1 MGQTPASSPSTPPSP
16 ASAIEQLA
24 LGLLQPAEPSLQA
37 GVVGRN
43 SAALAALRQTL
54 ESPSAKGLLLWGA
67 PGSGKTYWLK
77 AWAAQREGIRYIR
90 MGQSSVNG
98 SSLALAGLI
107 EEPLWLVD
115 DVHLCSPDEQAWLF
129 GAYNRAMAAGRCIV
143 MAADRPPLRLTL
155 REDVRTRL
163 GQCLVFELQELTDAE
178 MLTALRQRAS
188 ALGWISGPDQADYD
202 RLFQYL
208 LNHQSRNL
216 SLLTAILDSVD
227 RYALSM
233 QRPVSLPMLRTV
245 FSKLE
250 Q

>member
-1 MGQTPASSPSTPPSP
+1 
-16 ASAIEQLA
+16 L
-24 LGLLQPAEPSLQA
+24 
-37 GVVGRN
+37 
-43 SAALAALRQTL
+43 AALAQTL

-77 AWAAQREGIRYIR
+77 AWAAQRNDVRYIR
-90 MGQSSVNG
+90 MGQSSTSG

-115 DVHLCSPDEQAWLF
+115 DVHLSSPDEQAWLF
-129 GAYNRAMAAGRCIV
+129 GAYNRAIAAGRSIV
-143 MAADRPPLRLTL
+143 MAADRPPLRLSL

-163 GQCLVFELQELTDAE
+163 GQCLVFELHELTDAE

-188 ALGWISGPDQADYD
+188 ALGWISGPDQTDYD

-216 SLLTAILDSVD
+216 SLLTAMLDAVD

-245 FSKLE
+245 FAQFE